1 MSGDGERKSSR
12 LRSVEIIEMVEMVDA
27 LQMFQGDG
35 LDSV

>member
-1 MSGDGERKSSR
+1 MGNGKSSH
-12 LRSVEIIEMVEMVDA
+12 LRSVDVEMVEMVEMVDA